1 VSGIVQLGAVA
12 GALLTLAGLAVLVGR
27 VVRWML
33 RTLRKISDF
42 LDDWRGEPPRPG
54 YPGRPGV
61 PERLARIEAQLWPN
75 GGSSLHDKVNQIRRQ
90 VVDEPD

>member
-1 VSGIVQLGAVA
+1 MSGIVQLGAVA
-12 GALLTLAGLAVLVGR
+12 GALLALAGLAVLVGR

-75 GGSSLHDKVNQIRRQ
+75 GGSSLHDKVNQIRQQ